1 MKYTNKHN
9 LPQTLVNLTERD
21 GYSKGAARISVTT
34 LIGSP
39 KISILRNR
47 HDDEIVTDVADGLW
61 ALVGRA
67 IHHVAEAGADAEN
80 LSEERLFAEVNGW
93 VLSGGID
100 LQVLSD
106 GVSILD
112 YKFTSAWAV
121 MNAADKGDWET
132 QLNCYA
138 WLVHKSK
145 GTRVK
150 GLQICALVRDWRRH
164 DVGRVANYPEA
175 PAKVIDVPL
184 WSYDRQTAY
193 IEERVRLHQ
202 EAASSAEFGDD
213 LPRCTDEE
221 RWVRGEK
228 FAVIKGGN
236 KKATKV
242 FDTLA
247 EADHW
252 FSSQPPGTTLNYEVV
267 HRPGEPLRCTGNYCR
282 VSSFCKQYGEWVIE
296 NKMGDQ

>member
-39 KISILRNR
+39 KIAIMRNR
-47 HDDEIVTDVADGLW
+47 HDHEIETDVADGLW

-67 IHHVAEAGADAEN
+67 IHHVAEAGADEQH

-93 VLSGGID
+93 MVSGGID
-100 LQVLSD
+100 LQILSD

-138 WLVHKSK
+138 WLVRKAK
-145 GTRVK
+145 GMDVK
-150 GLQICALVRDWRRH
+150 KLQICALVRDWRRH
-164 DVGRVANYPEA
+164 DVGRVSGYPEA

-184 WSYDRQTAY
+184 WSFEKQNAY

-202 EAASSAEFGDD
+202 EAASSAEFEDD
-213 LPRCTDEE
+213 LPDCTDEE

-228 FAVIKGGN
+228 FAVVKVGN

-242 FDTLA
+242 FDTEH
-247 EADHW
+247 EANEWLKNQNAPHAFYVD
-252 FSSQPPGTTLNYEVV
+252 

-282 VSSFCKQYGEWVIE
+282 VSSFCKQYGEWVL
-296 NKMGDQ
+296 NTKMGDQ

>member
-9 LPQTLVNLTERD
+9 LPKTLVNLTERD

-67 IHHVAEAGADAEN
+67 IHHVAEAGADEQH

-93 VLSGGID
+93 ILSGGID
-100 LQVLSD
+100 LQVLDD

-138 WLVHKSK
+138 WLVRKSK
-145 GTRVK
+145 DMDVK
-150 GLQICALVRDWRRH
+150 KLQICALVRDWRRN

-175 PAKVIDVPL
+175 PAKVIDIPL
-184 WSYDRQTAY
+184 WSFEKQTAY
-193 IEERVRLHQ
+193 IEERIRLHQ

-213 LPRCTDEE
+213 LPMCTDEE
-221 RWVRGEK
+221 RWVRGDK
-228 FAVIKGGN
+228 WAVMKVNN

-242 FDTLA
+242 FDTKN
-247 EADHW
+247 EADEWLKNQNAPHV
-252 FSSQPPGTTLNYEVV
+252 FYVD